1 MHFRFATDV
10 GLLREWQLEP
20 ICQPDGLGDLAL
32 AIRLC
37 RNKEDVMSIAVALGG
52 LAIVILLWGLLTYNR
67 LITLRV
73 KAEESWQDIDTELKR
88 RWDLIP
94 SLIAAGQGYASHEST
109 VFERVTEARSHSMA
123 TSSPPKQALAEAGLK
138 EAVRSLFAI
147 VEAYPELQANES
159 FMQLQQ
165 TLEQVEDAIQRS
177 RHYYNAVVRDYN
189 MSIEVFPRNYIAGL
203 FGFHK
208 REFYSLTN
216 EAERTSPSVR
226 LR

>member
-1 MHFRFATDV
+1 
-10 GLLREWQLEP
+10 
-20 ICQPDGLGDLAL
+20 
-32 AIRLC
+32 
-37 RNKEDVMSIAVALGG
+37 MSIAVALGG

-73 KAEESWQDIDTELKR
+73 KAEKSWRDIDTELKR

-94 SLIAAGQGYASHEST
+94 SLIAAVQGYASHEST
-109 VFERVTEARSHSMA
+109 VFERVTEARSQSMA

-138 EAVRSLFAI
+138 EAMRSLFAI

-189 MSIEVFPRNYIAGL
+189 MSIETFPRNYIASM
-203 FGFHK
+203 FGFHE
-208 REFYSLTN
+208 RQFYSLTN

-226 LR
+226 FR